1 MMSGPTLA
9 DVRAKGQP
17 PEVLARLNDE
27 HWFGR
32 LYMRRLSPYA
42 TVLFARLGWSPNA
55 VTVCFMITGAAAGVL
70 AAVPGLP
77 AAVGVAL
84 LIQLYL
90 LFDCSDGELARL
102 TGRFSATGVYL
113 DRMGH
118 YIAEALLLAG
128 LGVRAQG
135 HFALSGGYVSAGL
148 AAAICATL
156 IKAETDSVVVARAW
170 SGLNGKHDDQALAPR
185 SRGLALARRLASAL
199 RVHRIIQAVELSVL
213 ILAAAIAD
221 AARGDLTATRVLDVA
236 ALAVAAAV
244 AVAHLVAIVASR
256 RLR

>member
-1 MMSGPTLA
+1 MMPGPSLA
-9 DVRAKGQP
+9 EVRAKGQP

-32 LYMRRLSPYA
+32 LYMRKLSPYA
-42 TVLFARLGWSPNA
+42 TIVFARLGWSPNA
-55 VTVCFMITGAAAGVL
+55 VTVCFMISGVAAGVL
-70 AAVPGLP
+70 AAVPGWP
-77 AAVGVAL
+77 AAVGVAV

-102 TGRFSATGVYL
+102 TCRFSATGIYL

-118 YIAEALLLAG
+118 YIAEAVLLAG

-135 HFALSGGYVSAGL
+135 HLSLTGGYVSAGL

-156 IKAETDSVVVARAW
+156 IKAETDSVVVARAT
-170 SGLNGKHDDQALAPR
+170 SGLDGKTDDAALAPR
-185 SRGLALARRLASAL
+185 SRGLANVRRLASLL
-199 RVHRIIQAVELSVL
+199 RVHRITQAVELSVL

-221 AARGDLTATRVLDVA
+221 AATSSLTATRVLDVA
-236 ALAVAAAV
+236 ALAVGALM
-244 AVAHLVAIVASR
+244 AVAHLAAIVASR

>member
-1 MMSGPTLA
+1 M
-9 DVRAKGQP
+9 V
-17 PEVLARLNDE
+17 
-27 HWFGR
+27 
-32 LYMRRLSPYA
+32 
-42 TVLFARLGWSPNA
+42 
-55 VTVCFMITGAAAGVL
+55 
-70 AAVPGLP
+70 
-77 AAVGVAL
+77 L

-102 TGRFSATGVYL
+102 TGRFSPAGIYL

-135 HFALSGGYVSAGL
+135 HFSLAGGYVSAGL

-156 IKAETDSVVVARAW
+156 IKAETDTVVVARAS

-185 SRGLALARRLASAL
+185 SQGLALARRLAAAL
-199 RVHRIIQAVELSVL
+199 RLHRIIQAVELSFL
-213 ILAAAIAD
+213 ILVAAIAD
-221 AARGDLTATRVLDVA
+221 AATGTLTATRVLVVA
-236 ALAVAAAV
+236 ALAVGALM